1 MPVLV
6 LIGETSD
13 NLLNNLEDE
22 VEISGVDVCTL
33 FASPDDM
40 EPLKDPK
47 VCCLCKYVSL
57 GD

>member
-1 MPVLV
+1 MPILV
-6 LIGETSD
+6 LLGETSD

-22 VEISGVDVCTL
+22 VEISGVDGCTL
-33 FASPDDM
+33 FASPDDTV
-40 EPLKDPK
+40 KDPK